1 MAEISLWS
9 AAIVVM
15 LVIFAASIGFVA
27 AAILA
32 GARSD
37 SDIEESNQIQGTF
50 ARWSRDK
57 RFGFIDGDD
66 NQEHFV
72 HNSEFKKIGMMPPE
86 PGDRI
91 AFTAERGAKGSRAVW
106 PSYVTTPRNVE
117 QDNAA

>member
-1 MAEISLWS
+1 M
-9 AAIVVM
+9 M
-15 LVIFAASIGFVA
+15 FAASIGFVA
-27 AAILA
+27 AGILA
-32 GARSD
+32 GARSV
-37 SDIEESNQIQGTF
+37 SDIEEGNQIQGTF

-72 HNSEFKKIGMMPPE
+72 DNSEFKKIGMMPPE

-91 AFTAERGAKGSRAVW
+91 AFTAEPGGRGSRAVG
-106 PSYVTTPRNVE
+106 PSFVTTPRDVE